1 MDSLEQ
7 GGDPTWDTS
16 LGQDDAT
23 LNDLLS
29 FYQTGQETP
38 PPFVAEDAVP
48 APFATGAPEVPPGAP
63 SVDAV
68 DAEIEALIRSFQEPG
83 ASPVDQPE
91 PYVAAAPSAPE
102 LSFSPPAPEPE
113 VVYAPPPPPAPEP
126 EVVYAPPLP
135 PAPEPEVVY
144 APPPPPAPAAIAAP
158 VVIEAQPVPPAPAQP
173 AVAPVASVVPAATVN
188 SAAAMFSASDL
199 GFPALDLA
207 TPETRQAAAHEV
219 GEVARNLASG
229 VEGAR
234 THLDGLYAQL
244 AAAASGRAPV
254 ADIMAIGSALHE
266 AKLQVGVQSPLYQQ
280 ALMLKAVGEA
290 YMKLLEEL

>member
-91 PYVAAAPSAPE
+91 PFVAAAPSAPE

-113 VVYAPPPPPAPEP
+113 VVYAPPPA
-126 EVVYAPPLP
+126 

-158 VVIEAQPVPPAPAQP
+158 VVIEAQPVPPAQP

-234 THLDGLYAQL
+234 MHLDGLYAQL